1 MKYFDFE
8 GWDKDNSS
16 SLNLI
21 FGDKESLEKF
31 SSHDFLELFEIDE
44 LEDEGELQKFEYP
57 EYFSSGTLLK
67 NSSEFHLF
75 SFDGNLIELEGFLD
89 RFNVDFVWHFSDKNF
104 NLIHNHT
111 LDGNDFDDAKS
122 NFSASEKTSHLLI
135 TRVVSF

>member
-21 FGDKESLEKF
+21 FGNKENLEEF

-67 NSSEFHLF
+67 NLANSISSHSME
-75 SFDGNLIELEGFLD
+75 I
-89 RFNVDFVWHFSDKNF
+89 
-104 NLIHNHT
+104 
-111 LDGNDFDDAKS
+111 
-122 NFSASEKTSHLLI
+122 
-135 TRVVSF
+135 